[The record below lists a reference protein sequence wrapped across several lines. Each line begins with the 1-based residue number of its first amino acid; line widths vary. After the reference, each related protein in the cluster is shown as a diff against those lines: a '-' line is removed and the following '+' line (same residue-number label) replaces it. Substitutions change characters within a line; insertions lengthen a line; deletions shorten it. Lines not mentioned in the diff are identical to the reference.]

1 MPLPPPAT
9 LAALLLLAMSAPALA
24 QEDHAHDEQAHAE
37 AHGHDED
44 DAHDEEHA
52 GDDHAHGSDAHLA
65 EAGGIR
71 LVHAWSRAT
80 NRDETLIFVE
90 IENTGG
96 STRSLVGGASPHAAA
111 AELVGFRLVDGTP
124 TYQPLPEVPIAPGA
138 EMTLAP
144 EGLALRLTGLDA
156 ALDEGGALPVTFT
169 FDDGLEIEATA
180 QIEAS
185 NAARHSH
192 AGHMH

>member
-1 MPLPPPAT
+1 MPLSRPT
-9 LAALLLLAMSAPALA
+9 TFAAFLLLAVAPSALA
-24 QEDHAHDEQAHAE
+24 HEDHANEGETHTEEHAHDDAH
-37 AHGHDED
+37 
-44 DAHDEEHA
+44 AHDEEHA
-52 GDDHAHGSDAHLA
+52 EDDHGHGDDAHLA
-65 EAGGIR
+65 EAGGLR

-80 NRDETLIFVE
+80 DSDETLVFVE
-90 IENTGG
+90 IANTGE
-96 STRSLVGGASPHAAA
+96 STRSLIGGGSPHAVA
-111 AELVGFRLVDGTP
+111 AEVVGFRLVDGTP

-156 ALDEGGALPVTFT
+156 ALDEGGALPVTFA
-169 FDDGLEIEATA
+169 FDDGLEIQATA

-185 NAARHSH
+185 NATRHSH